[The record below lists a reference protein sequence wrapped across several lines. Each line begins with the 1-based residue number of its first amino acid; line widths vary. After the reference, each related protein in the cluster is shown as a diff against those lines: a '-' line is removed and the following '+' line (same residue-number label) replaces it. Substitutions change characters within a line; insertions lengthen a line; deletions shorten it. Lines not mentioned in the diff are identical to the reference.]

1 MTYDIQLRATTH
13 NLWSLRITSKRPGVI
28 HIRREV
34 TYYLRPRRLWDGPQP
49 TFADEGP
56 YAWQPGR
63 ERIEPFDEH
72 PRRHFPSRSVIRR
85 AEGDLPQLRQRR
97 GPQCGPDDPAIWVH
111 RKRLPRSIV
120 IGTLKNG
127 GLDVHDG
134 LRVVPD
140 WGESPAMVADDKPEQ
155 TRTLSLCRGD
165 RS

>member
-1 MTYDIQLRATTH
+1 MSIGVATSRVVASFAA
-13 NLWSLRITSKRPGVI
+13 LKETSPDFDNDEGRNADPTTRQSGCTRKRP
-28 HIRREV
+28 
-34 TYYLRPRRLWDGPQP
+34 TL
-49 TFADEGP
+49 
-56 YAWQPGR
+56 
-63 ERIEPFDEH
+63 
-72 PRRHFPSRSVIRR
+72 
-85 AEGDLPQLRQRR
+85 
-97 GPQCGPDDPAIWVH
+97 
-111 RKRLPRSIV
+111 SIV